1 MALSFAFFTHIVES
15 IYVRMYI
22 LIKTDYSI
30 KILNR
35 TQDILRTNEIGQIT
49 KISGGFGLRQ
59 VPS

>member
-15 IYVRMYI
+15 IWYI